1 MSLENSILEA
11 RLNPQVSDQLIS
23 FQLGWAPL
31 PY

>member
-11 RLNPQVSDQLIS
+11 RLNPQVSDRFIS